1 MFKKITL
8 EMENLL
14 LLEKGGCD
22 LFLHGTVESS
32 TENVKGVF
40 HAALTESLTMQG
52 TLYGKMEQKGW
63 YPSTSAQANQIQS
76 LKQKYSTNA

>member
-1 MFKKITL
+1 MDDKSL
-8 EMENLL
+8 MENLL

-32 TENVKGVF
+32 TERVKGVF

-52 TLYGKMEQKGW
+52 TLYGQMAMKGW
-63 YPSTSAQANQIQS
+63 YPAASAETTQI
-76 LKQKYSTNA
+76 KNVKDKYKPSMT